1 MASAA
6 TPICLG
12 EWSGTGEASKDL
24 SKEISFFF
32 YFKKKKSL
40 VVKVFEQPTK
50 CTLSNFH
57 VGFLFFPSYFFLC
70 F

>member
-12 EWSGTGEASKDL
+12 EWSGTGETSKDL
-24 SKEISFFF
+24 SKEISFFTL
-32 YFKKKKSL
+32 KKKSL